1 MSFQVPFFFLEAGA
15 SNQINETMARVRNP
29 RPMKGRRKWQMK
41 ESGWGKVSSEV
52 KQNEKRIKEGR
63 KGKQVE
69 LLILVI
75 MFLPGQSISKAS
87 YDITKTAPYP
97 TIK

>member
-1 MSFQVPFFFLEAGA
+1 M
-15 SNQINETMARVRNP
+15 
-29 RPMKGRRKWQMK
+29 
-41 ESGWGKVSSEV
+41 SSEV

-69 LLILVI
+69 LLILAI

-87 YDITKTAPYP
+87 YDIT
-97 TIK
+97 